1 MNITK
6 ILQTHNFDND
16 IINVMQTM
24 PTTYKNFTDFCIQ
37 LMKLITAN
45 HTVFDCY
52 KIILLSFN
60 HYNTFNRV
68 FDELNK
74 FYPLSVPNNI
84 SVINYLLHKYN
95 TCKMCGK
102 ITEREFCNHSC
113 ATKYFKLHNKVPLE
127 KQLEINKKISIANK
141 FKTNAEKSKILEKRK
156 LSIDKLDKKEIV
168 LKQKKTKLERY
179 GSENYNNPDKQKQ
192 TRYKKYGKS
201 YFSENGIASIN
212 KHRISKE
219 QNFNAWYHRI
229 YTLKNKNYSITMNQ
243 YEEIMKNFNKEYC
256 IQNFVNNNLFDLHKF
271 KNYFCCSYSHAFKLK
286 KELGIDI
293 PNKVLFDGTSKT
305 ETELFNWVPSINK
318 VHNDRNVIYPY
329 EIDILIPNARLGI
342 EYDGSYW
349 HSKYDKNYHL
359 NKTLKCLEHN
369 IQLFHIFDFDNL
381 DIWKSM
387 ISNKLKL
394 NKKIY
399 ARKCVIKEL
408 KYNEVKDFLDENH
421 LQGSCVSNINICLF
435 YNNILIE
442 VMTFSK
448 PRFNK
453 EYDYE
458 LIRLCTLKYHYVI
471 GGASKLFKYFKL
483 KYNPSSIISY
493 ANRRF
498 SNGSIY
504 NLLRFKLKGTTN
516 PNYYYI
522 KGNEVLS
529 RYKCQ
534 KHKLKDLLE
543 NYNDTLSE
551 YQNMINN
558 DYVRIYDCGNLVFE
572 YKKAP

>member
-6 ILQTHNFDND
+6 ILQTHNFDDD
-16 IINVMQTM
+16 IVNVIRSM

-37 LMKLITAN
+37 LMKLITVN
-45 HTVFDCY
+45 RTVFDCY

-60 HYNTFNRV
+60 HYNTFDRV
-68 FDELNK
+68 FNELNET
-74 FYPLSVPNNI
+74 YPLQVPDNI
-84 SVINYLLHKYN
+84 SVINYLLHRYN
-95 TCKMCGK
+95 KCKMCGK
-102 ITEREFCNHSC
+102 LTEREFCNHSC
-113 ATKYFKLHNKVPLE
+113 VTKYFKLHNKIPLE

-141 FKTNAEKSKILEKRK
+141 SKSDEEKRKIAEKRK
-156 LSIDKLDKKEIV
+156 LSISKLDKKEIV

-192 TRYKKYGKS
+192 TRYKKYGKA
-201 YFSENGIASIN
+201 YFSEEGIVNIN
-212 KHRISKE
+212 KHRVSKE
-219 QNFNAWYHRI
+219 QNFDAWYHRM
-229 YTLKNKNYSITMNQ
+229 YELKCKNTSITTQ
-243 YEEIMKNFNKEYC
+243 QFDEIMNNFNKDYC
-256 IQNFVNNNLFDLHKF
+256 IQNFVENNLFDIEKF
-271 KNYFCCSYSHAFKLK
+271 QNYFCCSYSHAFKLK

-359 NKTLKCLEHN
+359 NKTLKCLEQD
-369 IQLFHIFDFDNL
+369 IQLFHIFEFDDLN
-381 DIWKSM
+381 IWKSM

-399 ARKCVIKEL
+399 ARKCIIKEL
-408 KYNEVKDFLDENH
+408 KYSEVKDFLDENH
-421 LQGSCVSNINICLF
+421 LQGSCVSNINIGLF

-453 EYDYE
+453 EYQYE

-471 GGASKLFKYFKL
+471 GGASKLFNYFKL
-483 KYNPSSIISY
+483 KYNPTSIISY

-504 NLLRFKLKGTTN
+504 MLLGFELKGYTE

-543 NYNDTLSE
+543 NYDDTLTE
-551 YQNMINN
+551 YQNMTNN
-558 DYVRIYDCGNLVFE
+558 GYYRIYDCGNLVFE